1 MLSNKVETALNEQL
15 NAELFSGYL
24 YLSLSAHFVSRN
36 LDGFGAWMRTQA
48 QEEMEHAMK
57 FYDYINDRGGKVDLM
72 EIAPPESAW
81 DSLVAGFEAAF
92 EHEKEISGRINQLV
106 DLAVQEADHAT
117 HQFLQWFVTEQVE
130 EEQSVGNVVHK
141 LKMVA
146 DSASGLYILD
156 RELAERTTV
165 E

>member
-1 MLSNKVETALNEQL
+1 MFSSKVESALNEQL
-15 NAELFSGYL
+15 NAEFFSCYL
-24 YLSLSAHFVSRN
+24 YLSLSAHFQAQN
-36 LDGFGAWMRTQA
+36 LDGFATWMRGQA
-48 QEEMEHAMK
+48 REELQHAMK
-57 FYDYINDRGGKVDLM
+57 FYDYINNRGGKIDLRQI
-72 EIAPPESAW
+72 EAPRSEW
-81 DSLVAGFEAAF
+81 ESLVAGFDAAY
-92 EHEKEISGRINQLV
+92 EHEKGISVQINQLV
-106 DLAVQEADHAT
+106 DLALTEADHAT

-156 RELAERTTV
+156 RELAERTTA